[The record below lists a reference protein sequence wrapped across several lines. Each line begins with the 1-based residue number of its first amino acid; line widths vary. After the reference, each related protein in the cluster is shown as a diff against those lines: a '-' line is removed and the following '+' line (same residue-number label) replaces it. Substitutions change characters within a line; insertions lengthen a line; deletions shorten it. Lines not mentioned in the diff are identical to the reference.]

1 MINIHDHESNA
12 NRYQTPGQMA
22 TRCLHVAGEGDARM
36 ARSSALFAT
45 VLRISCQQ
53 TEEAGARQSSIAS
66 SQYPPF
72 SGTNTALPLRNTPAK

>member
-1 MINIHDHESNA
+1 
-12 NRYQTPGQMA
+12 
-22 TRCLHVAGEGDARM
+22 M

-53 TEEAGARQSSIAS
+53 TEEGGARQSSIAS